1 MTTIFRELVA
11 YRVLIQTLV
20 MRDLKG
26 RYRGSTLGL
35 IWTLLNP
42 LLYMAIYALVFS
54 VYMRM
59 EIEHYAVFL
68 LSGLLPWIW
77 FSSSLMMG
85 TTSIIEGGSLIKK
98 VFLPPQVLPTVTVI
112 SNFMNFLLSLPLLF
126 GMLLLFGVTPGWAL
140 LAIPLIMAAQFALV
154 LGLTL
159 IVSATSVRYRD
170 IPPILGHLLTFWFFL
185 TPIIYPI
192 TQAPERFRSLLFLN
206 PVTPFCLAYQDALL
220 YNRLASWEVFGAM
233 IGVGL
238 CALFVGV
245 VVFGRFRWSFA
256 EEV

>member
-1 MTTIFRELVA
+1 MTTIFRELLA

-59 EIEHYAVFL
+59 EIDHYAVFL

-85 TTSIIEGGSLIKK
+85 TTSIIEGGNLIKK

-112 SNFMNFLLSLPLLF
+112 SNFVNFLLSLPLLF
-126 GMLLLFGVTPGWAL
+126 GMLLLFGVRPGWAL
-140 LAIPLIMAAQFALV
+140 LAIPLIMTAQFALI

-233 IGVGL
+233 IGVGMG
-238 CALFVGV
+238 ALVAGV